1 MKKTF
6 VLLSLFVIALAS
18 AAQTR
23 YFYEWKN
30 GVPTQ
35 RLITEVDSITFELI
49 EEPRDSINTD
59 TIVYNTVDLGLPSGT
74 LWADR
79 NVGAEYPEAFGE
91 YYAWGETSPSD
102 FYEWSTY
109 KWCEGKNNTMTK
121 YCTNSKFGTPDNKS
135 VLEPEDD
142 AATVNMGSNW
152 RMPTYDEMDELI
164 NTCTWEWTTHNGTNG
179 YKVTGPNGTSIFL
192 PAAGYRY
199 GRHLDLYDDGSLGYY
214 WLSTIHETVSYQG
227 ASLIFHSGSHYLYAF
242 NRYSGRTV
250 RAVAR

>member
-6 VLLSLFVIALAS
+6 ILLSLFVIALAS

-23 YFYEWKN
+23 YFYEWKD

-35 RLITEVDSITFELI
+35 RLISEVDSITFELP
-49 EEPRDSINTD
+49 EEPRDSIKTD
-59 TIVYNTVDLGLPSGT
+59 AIIYSTVDLGLPSGT

-79 NVGAEYPEAFGE
+79 NVGAESPEAFGE
-91 YYAWGETSPSD
+91 YFSWGETAPSE

-121 YCTNSKFGTPDNKS
+121 YCTNSEFGTLDNKS
-135 VLEPEDD
+135 VLEAEDD

-164 NTCTWEWTTHNGTNG
+164 KTCTWEWTTQNGTNG
-179 YKVTGPNGTSIFL
+179 YRVTGPNGMSIFL

-199 GRHLDLYDDGSLGYY
+199 GRPLDLYDEGSFGNY
-214 WLSTIHETVSYQG
+214 WMSTIHEKVSYQG
-227 ASLIFHSGSHYLYAF
+227 ASLTFHSGSHYLYAF